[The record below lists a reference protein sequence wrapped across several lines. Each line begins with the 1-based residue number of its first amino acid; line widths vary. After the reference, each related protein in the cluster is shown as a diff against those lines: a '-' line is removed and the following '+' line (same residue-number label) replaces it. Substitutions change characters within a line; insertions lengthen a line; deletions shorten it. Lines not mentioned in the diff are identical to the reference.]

1 MIKRGFILILIALVS
16 AASAAADSPTTSKL
30 TAQIVNDQAAP
41 AADPAVLILDDVVRT
56 ALAKNPAVQ
65 SAAHTIAAQR
75 AKVPQA
81 RALPDPNFG
90 IGWMGNIQPFSVQTG
105 DPSSY
110 RSVSAMQMLPFP
122 GKRSLRGQ
130 IASKEADASQWDVE
144 AVRRRVAADV
154 KAAYYDYWYYDK
166 AIRTTAAEPRSVDE
180 AVADRRSA
188 LPRRQRHAGRRAALA
203 GGDLDAATEADGS
216 GAAAGHGAGPA
227 ERTDGDVT
235 PMRRCRRQPTL
246 PNQSPLNYSLDDL
259 YKLARQNDPEYQ
271 RMQKMVERNQLAINL
286 AQKDYLPDLS
296 VGYMY
301 QQRPMMPDMHGLT
314 FTVNIPVFYKTKQ
327 REEVRQA
334 KEEELSASSARD
346 NRQNELYFDLK
357 QNYLAAKASDN
368 LLKLF
373 SQGVV
378 PQSSLALESSMSAYQ
393 VGNVDFLTVIGNFT
407 TVLNYETE
415 YYRELANYQT
425 ALARMEALTGADL
438 ISASR
443 FLDERT
449 PGRPTGNKEHANG
462 SDTETSSYAFLHWQR
477 RLPSFVGLLYG
488 GKVIAAF
495 QHDHWPASRPQAASA
510 RFFTGTT
517 R

>member
-1 MIKRGFILILIALVS
+1 MMRKVSLFVLAIAIAVPS
-16 AASAAADSPTTSKL
+16 FATDQRQGNQVAAQLAD
-30 TAQIVNDQAAP
+30 AGVQVRDEAE
-41 AADPAVLILDDVVRT
+41 VLRLEDVVRE
-56 ALAKNPAVQ
+56 ALQKNPAILSASHGVQ
-65 SAAHTIAAQR
+65 AQR

-81 RALPDPNFG
+81 KSLPDPTFG
-90 IGWMGNIQPFSVQTG
+90 VGWMGNIRPFSVQTD

-110 RSVSAMQMLPFP
+110 RSVSAMQMLPYP
-122 GKRSLRGQ
+122 GKRALRGQ
-130 IASKEADASQWDVE
+130 IASKEADASEWDLE

-154 KAAYYDYWYYDK
+154 KAAFYDYWYYDK
-166 AIRTTAAEPRSVDE
+166 ALQTTQRNRELLTKLSQIAEARYRVGKGMQTDVLRSQVEISMLLQKLTTLEQMRATSQARLNALLARDTDAPLPPAADIPSE
-180 AVADRRSA
+180 
-188 LPRRQRHAGRRAALA
+188 
-203 GGDLDAATEADGS
+203 T
-216 GAAAGHGAGPA
+216 
-227 ERTDGDVT
+227 
-235 PMRRCRRQPTL
+235 
-246 PNQSPLNYSLDDL
+246 PLNYSLEDL
-259 YKLARQNDPEYQ
+259 YKRARQNDPEYQ
-271 RMQKMVERNQLAINL
+271 KMQKMVERNQLAMSL

-334 KEEELSASSARD
+334 KEEELSAAGIRD

-415 YYRELANYQT
+415 YYRELASYQT
-425 ALARMEALTGADL
+425 ALSRIEALTGADL
-438 ISASR
+438 A
-443 FLDERT
+443 DAQT
-449 PGRPTGNKEHANG
+449 VPGSIVPREK
-462 SDTETSSYAFLHWQR
+462 R
-477 RLPSFVGLLYG
+477 
-488 GKVIAAF
+488 
-495 QHDHWPASRPQAASA
+495 
-510 RFFTGTT
+510 
-517 R
+517 

>member
-1 MIKRGFILILIALVS
+1 MIRTGLLVILAGLFS
-16 AASAAADSPTTSKL
+16 ANVLAADKPVDSKVTAQVVAQAPPASADSPVL
-30 TAQIVNDQAAP
+30 TVDEAI
-41 AADPAVLILDDVVRT
+41 RE
-56 ALAKNPAVQ
+56 ALAKNPAIRAGSHAV
-65 SAAHTIAAQR
+65 AAQR

-81 RALPDPNFG
+81 SALPDPTFG
-90 IGWMGNIQPFSVQTG
+90 IGWMGNARPFSVQAG

-110 RSVSAMQMLPFP
+110 RSASAMQMLPFF

-130 IASKEADASQWDVE
+130 IASKEADATQWDLE

-166 AIRTTAAEPRSVDE
+166 AIRTTQQNRDLLNKLSQIAEARYRVGKGMQPDVLRSQVEISMLLQKLTTLEQQRATAQARLNALFARDPEAPLPPAADIPKQT
-180 AVADRRSA
+180 A
-188 LPRRQRHAGRRAALA
+188 
-203 GGDLDAATEADGS
+203 
-216 GAAAGHGAGPA
+216 
-227 ERTDGDVT
+227 
-235 PMRRCRRQPTL
+235 
-246 PNQSPLNYSLDDL
+246 LNYSLDEL

-271 RMQKMVERNQLAINL
+271 RMQKMVERNQLAVSL
-286 AQKDYLPDLS
+286 ARKEYLPDLS

-314 FTVNIPVFYKTKQ
+314 FTVNLPVFYKSKQ
-327 REEVRQA
+327 REGVRQA
-334 KEEELSASSARD
+334 REEELSVSSARD

-407 TVLNYETE
+407 TVLNYQTE

-425 ALARMEALTGADL
+425 ALARMEALIGTDL
-438 ISASR
+438 TNEPPVPNTSA
-443 FLDERT
+443 
-449 PGRPTGNKEHANG
+449 P
-462 SDTETSSYAFLHWQR
+462 
-477 RLPSFVGLLYG
+477 
-488 GKVIAAF
+488 IA
-495 QHDHWPASRPQAASA
+495 PPRK
-510 RFFTGTT
+510 
-517 R
+517 

>member
-1 MIKRGFILILIALVS
+1 VKTVRSLLLFIYSAVSLTVPGFAAENPPGAKALSGPTQVVGQ
-16 AASAAADSPTTSKL
+16 ATPASADAPVL
-30 TAQIVNDQAAP
+30 TV
-41 AADPAVLILDDVVRT
+41 DDATRE
-56 ALAKNPAVQ
+56 ALSKNPAIRAGTHAV
-65 SAAHTIAAQR
+65 AAQR

-81 RALPDPNFG
+81 SSLPDPTFG
-90 IGWMGNIQPFSVQTG
+90 IGWMGNARPFSVQTG

-110 RSVSAMQMLPFP
+110 RSVSAMQMVPYP

-130 IASKEADASQWDVE
+130 IASKEADAGQWDLE

-166 AIRTTAAEPRSVDE
+166 AIRTTQQNRDLLTKLSQIAEARYRVGKGMQTDVLRSQVETSMLLQKLTTLELQRATAQARLNTLMARDSNAPLPPAAD
-180 AVADRRSA
+180 VAS
-188 LPRRQRHAGRRAALA
+188 
-203 GGDLDAATEADGS
+203 
-216 GAAAGHGAGPA
+216 
-227 ERTDGDVT
+227 
-235 PMRRCRRQPTL
+235 
-246 PNQSPLNYSLDDL
+246 QSPLNYSLDDL

-271 RMQKMVERNQLAINL
+271 RMEKMVERNQLAINL

-314 FTVNIPVFYKTKQ
+314 FTVNVPVFYKTKQ
-327 REEVRQA
+327 REGVRQA

-357 QNYLAAKASDN
+357 QNYLAARASDN

-438 ISASR
+438 ISAQ
-443 FLDERT
+443 
-449 PGRPTGNKEHANG
+449 PVP
-462 SDTETSSYAFLHWQR
+462 TSS
-477 RLPSFVGLLYG
+477 V
-488 GKVIAAF
+488 
-495 QHDHWPASRPQAASA
+495 PQKSD
-510 RFFTGTT
+510 RK
-517 R
+517 